1 MTWEARGVFNDPVTC
16 GSNQADQRVGHGGN
30 ARSEDEALLR
40 FPQRFPGLGTD
51 HHCPTNLGVV
61 VAENVWATF
70 SNAGMDTPTD
80 QYRGKTI
87 LVRGVVILKKDRPY
101 IEVEDLGQIE
111 LVK

>member
-1 MTWEARGVFNDPVTC
+1 
-16 GSNQADQRVGHGGN
+16 
-30 ARSEDEALLR
+30 
-40 FPQRFPGLGTD
+40 
-51 HHCPTNLGVV
+51 VV